1 MSYMR
6 KAKDVFDEW
15 AESGKDLGMET
26 GHADAVKEMLKFS
39 LKERSEIGEQ
49 FSFLDLGCGNGWATR
64 NVFREPLC
72 NRAVGVDGANK
83 MIINARSRSLGEEYI
98 KADVAVHDPGE
109 RFDLIHSMEFVYYLT
124 HPREFMHTA
133 VDSWLNEGGRIIF
146 GLDFYFENT
155 ESHTWSKKLNIT
167 MLMLKEIEWV
177 NLFKEAGLKDVISWR
192 ANKASDWAGTLV
204 VTGKIRSC
212 LLYTSDAADE

>member
-6 KAKDVFDEW
+6 KVRDVFDEW

-26 GHADAVKEMLKFS
+26 GHADAVEEMLEFS

-64 NVFREPLC
+64 NVYREPLC

-83 MIINARSRSLGEEYI
+83 MIINARSRGLGEHYVH
-98 KADVAVHDPGE
+98 ADLATYDPKE
-109 RFDLIHSMEFVYYLT
+109 KFDLIHSMEFVYYLAD
-124 HPREFMHTA
+124 PEELIYRI
-133 VDSWLNEGGRIIF
+133 VNSWLNEGGRLIF

-155 ESHTWSKKLNIT
+155 ESHTWPKKLNIP
-167 MLMLKEIEWV
+167 MFMLKETEWI
-177 NLFKEAGLKDVISWR
+177 NLFKATGLKEVTSWR
-192 ANKASDWAGTLV
+192 ANETMDWAGTLV
-204 VTGKIRSC
+204 ITGNN
-212 LLYTSDAADE
+212 

>member
-6 KAKDVFDEW
+6 KVRDVFDEW

-26 GHADAVKEMLKFS
+26 GHADAVEEMLEFS

-64 NVFREPLC
+64 NVYREPLC

-83 MIINARSRSLGEEYI
+83 MIINARSRGLGEHYVH
-98 KADVAVHDPGE
+98 ADLATYDPKE
-109 RFDLIHSMEFVYYLT
+109 TFDLIHSMEFVYYLADPKELI
-124 HPREFMHTA
+124 HRI
-133 VDSWLNEGGRIIF
+133 VNSWLNEGGRLIF

-155 ESHTWSKKLNIT
+155 ESHTWPKKLNIP
-167 MLMLKEIEWV
+167 MFMLKEIEWI
-177 NLFKEAGLKDVISWR
+177 NLFKATGLKEVTSWR
-192 ANKASDWAGTLV
+192 ANETTDWAGTLV
-204 VTGKIRSC
+204 ITGNN
-212 LLYTSDAADE
+212 

>member
-26 GHADAVKEMLKFS
+26 GHADAVEEMLKFS

-64 NVFREPLC
+64 NVYREHLC

-83 MIINARSRSLGEEYI
+83 MIINARSRSSGESYVH
-98 KADVAVHDPGE
+98 ADIAMYDPKE
-109 RFDLIHSMEFVYYLT
+109 RFDLIHSMEFVYYLADPEELI
-124 HPREFMHTA
+124 HKI
-133 VDSWLNEGGRIIF
+133 VNSWLNEGGRLIF

-155 ESHTWSKKLNIT
+155 ESHTWPKKLNIP
-167 MLMLKEIEWV
+167 MFMLKEIEWI
-177 NLFKEAGLKDVISWR
+177 NLFKATGLKEVISWR
-192 ANKASDWAGTLV
+192 ANKTIDWAGTLV
-204 VTGKIRSC
+204 ITGNN
-212 LLYTSDAADE
+212 

>member
-6 KAKDVFDEW
+6 KVRDVFDEW

-26 GHADAVKEMLKFS
+26 GHADAVEEMLEFS

-64 NVFREPLC
+64 NVYREPLC

-83 MIINARSRSLGEEYI
+83 MIINARSRGLGEHYVH
-98 KADVAVHDPGE
+98 ADLATYDPKE
-109 RFDLIHSMEFVYYLT
+109 KFDLIHSMEFVYYLAD
-124 HPREFMHTA
+124 PEELIYRI
-133 VDSWLNEGGRIIF
+133 VNSWLNEGGRLIF

-155 ESHTWSKKLNIT
+155 ESHTWPKKLNIP
-167 MLMLKEIEWV
+167 MFMLKETEWI
-177 NLFKEAGLKDVISWR
+177 NLFKATGLKEVTSWR
-192 ANKASDWAGTLV
+192 ANESMDWAGTLV
-204 VTGKIRSC
+204 ITGNN
-212 LLYTSDAADE
+212 

>member
-6 KAKDVFDEW
+6 KAKDVFNEW

-26 GHADAVKEMLKFS
+26 GHADAVEEMLKFS

-64 NVFREPLC
+64 NVYREPLC

-83 MIINARSRSLGEEYI
+83 MVVNARSRSSEEHYVH
-98 KADVAVHDPGE
+98 ADIATYDPKE
-109 RFDLIHSMEFVYYLT
+109 RFDLIYSMEFVYYLAN
-124 HPREFMHTA
+124 PEELIQRI
-133 VDSWLNEGGRIIF
+133 VNSWLNEGGRLIF

-155 ESHTWSKKLNIT
+155 ESHTWPKKLNIP
-167 MLMLKEIEWV
+167 MFMLKEIEWI
-177 NLFKEAGLKDVISWR
+177 NLFKATGLKEVISWR
-192 ANKASDWAGTLV
+192 ANKTIDWAGTLV
-204 VTGKIRSC
+204 ITGNN
-212 LLYTSDAADE
+212 

>member
-6 KAKDVFDEW
+6 EVRDVFDEW

-26 GHADAVKEMLKFS
+26 GHADAVEEMLEFS

-64 NVFREPLC
+64 NVYREPLC

-83 MIINARSRSLGEEYI
+83 MIINARSRGLGEHYVH
-98 KADVAVHDPGE
+98 ADLATYDPKE
-109 RFDLIHSMEFVYYLT
+109 KFDLIHSMEFVYYLADPKELI
-124 HPREFMHTA
+124 HRI
-133 VDSWLNEGGRIIF
+133 VNSWLNEGGRLIF

-155 ESHTWSKKLNIT
+155 ESHTWPKKLNIP
-167 MLMLKEIEWV
+167 MFMLKETEWI
-177 NLFKEAGLKDVISWR
+177 NLFKATGLKEVTSWR
-192 ANKASDWAGTLV
+192 ANETMDWAGTLV
-204 VTGKIRSC
+204 ITGNN
-212 LLYTSDAADE
+212 